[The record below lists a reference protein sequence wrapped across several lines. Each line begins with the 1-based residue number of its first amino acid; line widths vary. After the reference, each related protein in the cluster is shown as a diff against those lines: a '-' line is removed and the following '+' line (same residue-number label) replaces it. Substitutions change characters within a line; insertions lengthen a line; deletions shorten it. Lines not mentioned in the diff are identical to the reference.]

1 MFPEAGMTGE
11 VVLLAVFEDEDT
23 ARRKQ
28 SRLQDELW
36 DIGEVRQ
43 GVGRV
48 GEDEVESPLV
58 PIGLFKCGRAGFNV
72 QLLLCSVQVLSGFL
86 QVAEYVTADELV
98 VGDAEFAHAFA
109 DEAGVVAVGLYADHL
124 FAASRQQFERDAACA
139 SKEVEGTCA
148 FKVDVC
154 VEDIKDV
161 LFRKVGGGACLEG
174 VGYVEAA
181 TFVDAC
187 DDAHLLVDS

>member
-23 ARRKQ
+23 VRRKQ
-28 SRLQDELW
+28 SRLQDKLR
-36 DIGEVRQ
+36 DVGEVRQ
-43 GVGRV
+43 GVGGV

-58 PIGLFKCGRAGFNV
+58 PVGLFKCGRAAFKV
-72 QLLLCSVQVLSGFL
+72 RLLLRSVQVLSGFL
-86 QVAEYVTADELV
+86 QVAEHVAADELV

-139 SKEVEGTCA
+139 CKEVEGTCA

-154 VEDIKDV
+154 VEDIEDV
-161 LFRKVGGGACLEG
+161 LLRKVGGGTCLEG
-174 VGYVEAA
+174 VRDVETA